1 MSDRIWMVK
10 ITGFVIQKEHMD
22 EPTNWCWLD
31 WMKIRDEF
39 VDEPTI
45 QCVELVEANGI
56 YD

>member
-10 ITGFVIQKEHMD
+10 VTGFVIQKEHMD